1 MRNFPIDIGQLVLQ
15 KLKEN
20 DKTVVWLAKQIGCD
34 DSNLGKTLRNSRYI
48 YFDLLLR
55 ISVAM
60 EEDFFAYYSQ
70 KLNETSSGK
79 NHR

>member
-70 KLNETSSGK
+70 KLNETYCGK